1 MTSSRP
7 YRNLT
12 ALASLLRARVAHPR
26 PTRSGAGPLPS
37 YLEGKL
43 DASARRVFECL
54 LRIGAETVV
63 PARGRRD
70 QDSHRSNGAL

>member
-1 MTSSRP
+1 M
-7 YRNLT
+7 
-12 ALASLLRARVAHPR
+12 
-26 PTRSGAGPLPS
+26 PS